1 MKHINGCEL
10 IKDICPKDLQAANG
24 GEISFCAC
32 VHSIRSGNGFS
43 FVYLRT
49 GRYVFQGIYS
59 DKLCVKPISELCV
72 GAYIRLSAKIKEE
85 KRADYGFEAEI
96 LDFEILSKPE
106 SEYPLSIDDKN
117 CNFSL
122 ESSLENRCTAL
133 RHPKQRAVFKIT
145 EGIVQGFQKFLLKE
159 GFTQIFTPSLTKNLS
174 EYDKIALRVKYF
186 DSECLLA
193 QSPQLYKQECV
204 AFFDR
209 VFEVGHSYCGKRRNS
224 TRHLNE
230 FIALDFEMA
239 YVCNLDDIMNMQTAV
254 LKSIF
259 EYLQNYKNEFDLL
272 GISLPC
278 IKSIPAIT
286 FCDALKIL
294 KKTNQTDL
302 DPYDEQKLYEYAKE
316 NADSD
321 FVFVTHLPCE
331 KQPFYM
337 KNCETDNSLTESFSL
352 LYKGVEIANGG
363 VRINSYMEQV
373 EKMKNMQIDCD
384 EYLEFLSLHK
394 HGMPPHGGCGMGLER
409 FAMKLLDLENIR
421 YASLFPRDLHLFN

>member
-1 MKHINGCEL
+1 MKEIKGCNL
-10 IKDICPKDLQAANG
+10 IKNICPEDITTDS
-24 GEISFCAC
+24 EIIFCAC

-49 GRYVFQGIYS
+49 GRYIFQGIYN
-59 DKLCVKPISELCV
+59 DKLCAQPISELCV
-72 GAYIRLSAKIKEE
+72 GAYIHLSAKIKEE

-106 SEYPLSIDDKN
+106 SEYPLPIDDKN

-122 ESSLENRCTAL
+122 EANLANRSTAL
-133 RHPKQRAVFKIT
+133 RHPKERAVFKIA
-145 EGIVQGFQKFLLKE
+145 EGIVQGFEQFLQKE
-159 GFTQIFTPSLTKNLS
+159 GFTQIFTPSLTNNLS

-186 DSECLLA
+186 DSECLLS
-193 QSPQLYKQECV
+193 QSPQLYKQACV

-230 FIALDFEMA
+230 FIGLDFEMA
-239 YVCNLDDIMNMQTAV
+239 YVRNSDDIINMLTAV
-254 LKSIF
+254 LKFIC
-259 EYLQNYKNEFDLL
+259 EHLQNYKNEFDLL

-278 IKSIPAIT
+278 IKSIPSIT
-286 FCDALKIL
+286 FCDALNIL
-294 KKTNQTDL
+294 KKPNQPDL
-302 DPYDEQKLYEYAKE
+302 EPYDEQKLYEYAKE

-352 LYKGVEIANGG
+352 LYKGIEIANGG
-363 VRINSYMEQV
+363 MRIHSYKEQI
-373 EKMKNMQIDCD
+373 EKMKSLGIDCNA
-384 EYLEFLSLHK
+384 YSEFLSLHK
-394 HGMPPHGGCGMGLER
+394 YGMPPHGGCGIGLER
-409 FAMKLLDLENIR
+409 FIMKLLDLENIR
-421 YASLFPRDLHLFN
+421 YASLFPRDIHSFRL